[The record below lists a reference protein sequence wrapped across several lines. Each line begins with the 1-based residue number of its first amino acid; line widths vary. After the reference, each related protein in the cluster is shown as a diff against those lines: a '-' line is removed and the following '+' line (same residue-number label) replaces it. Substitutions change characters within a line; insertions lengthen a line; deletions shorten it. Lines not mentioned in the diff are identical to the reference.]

1 MPAASDGRTFRRGK
15 RSSSVRHSHA
25 SRARFDETAENQDF
39 RPCCRDHSPYKL
51 RYIMKVEIFTLCDAA
66 TNDAG
71 GKLNILGSFDRL
83 MARQEPITHPQCAL
97 AIKLRFERVEEGE
110 KRLRIALV
118 NSDGKPVM
126 PTIDAATQVKFTDD
140 SPTATASVSRCAM
153 PRPSCRGRTSA
164 RPG

>member
-1 MPAASDGRTFRRGK
+1 
-15 RSSSVRHSHA
+15 
-25 SRARFDETAENQDF
+25 
-39 RPCCRDHSPYKL
+39 
-51 RYIMKVEIFTLCDAA
+51 MKVEIFTLCDAA

-118 NSDGKPVM
+118 DSDGKPVM
-126 PTIDAATQVKFTDD
+126 PTIDAATQMKFTDD
-140 SPTATASVSRCAM
+140 SPTATASVVLNIQQLKLPHFGEYAIDVAVDERHEASI
-153 PRPSCRGRTSA
+153 PLFVA
-164 RPG
+164 RIK